1 MLTGKIYKNKLST
14 PEEDYFASTR
24 HLYSAPLARVKS
36 QPGLKQ
42 TVHLA
47 PENMESMAL
56 QGIVRHQ
63 KQLILNDASENTKSQ
78 LYN

>member
-24 HLYSAPLARVKS
+24 HLYSVPLGRVKS

-42 TVHLA
+42 TVYMV
-47 PENMESMAL
+47 PENMEAQTQ
-56 QGIVRHQ
+56 QGMVRHQ
-63 KQLILNDASENTKSQ
+63 KQLISN
-78 LYN
+78 